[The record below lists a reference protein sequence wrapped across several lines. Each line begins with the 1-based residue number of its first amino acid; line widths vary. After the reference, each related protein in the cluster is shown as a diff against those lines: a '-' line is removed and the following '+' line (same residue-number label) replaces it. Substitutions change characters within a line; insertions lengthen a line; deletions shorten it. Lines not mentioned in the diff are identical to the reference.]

1 MPVIF
6 GNAELEMK
14 TDVEAASREW
24 QQKSSALSA
33 AVLINRC
40 ERKD

>member
-14 TDVEAASREW
+14 TDVEAASILESGN
-24 QQKSSALSA
+24 KKAAL
-33 AVLINRC
+33 
-40 ERKD
+40 

>member
-6 GNAELEMK
+6 GSAELEMK
-14 TDVEAASREW
+14 TDVEAASRVAT
-24 QQKSSALSA
+24 KSSALSA